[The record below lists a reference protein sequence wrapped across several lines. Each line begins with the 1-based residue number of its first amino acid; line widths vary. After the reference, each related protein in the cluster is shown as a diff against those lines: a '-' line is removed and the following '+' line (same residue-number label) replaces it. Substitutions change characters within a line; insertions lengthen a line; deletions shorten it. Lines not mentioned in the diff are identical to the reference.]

1 MSNTKKNFIISGV
14 LLIIAIIYTIL
25 VQKIDVK
32 PIGPENSSVGFATVN
47 EAVANQIKENT
58 TLGYSET
65 LYDITKY
72 LGYLSLAM
80 CVVYAFV
87 GLVQLIK
94 RKSLFKVD
102 KEIFMLAAFYIVVIA
117 LYILFEIYVVNYRPV
132 IMEEGLEASYPSSHT
147 MLAVC
152 VCGSAIILNK
162 KLFKDFK
169 QIKVVNILCTIL
181 LVTTVV
187 GRLLSGVHW
196 FSDIIGSIIISS
208 ALLMTFYSL
217 INMEKEEK

>member
-47 EAVANQIKENT
+47 EAVANQIKEKT

-117 LYILFEIYVVNYRPV
+117 LYILFEIYIVNYRPV

-169 QIKVVNILCTIL
+169 QIKIVNVLCAIL

>member
-1 MSNTKKNFIISGV
+1 MSNTKKNFIISGL

-58 TLGYSET
+58 TLGYSEI

-80 CVVYAFV
+80 CVIYAFV
-87 GLVQLIK
+87 GLAQLIK

-117 LYILFEIYVVNYRPV
+117 LYVLFELYIVNYRPV

-169 QIKVVNILCTIL
+169 QIKIVNILCGVL

-208 ALLMTFYSL
+208 ALLRSFYSL
-217 INMEKEEK
+217 INMKK

>member
-1 MSNTKKNFIISGV
+1 MSNTKKNFIISGL

-47 EAVANQIKENT
+47 EAVSNQIKENT
-58 TLGYSET
+58 TLGYSEI

-80 CVVYAFV
+80 CVIYAFV
-87 GLVQLIK
+87 GLAQLIK

-117 LYILFEIYVVNYRPV
+117 LYVLFELYIVNYRPV

-169 QIKVVNILCTIL
+169 QIKIVNILCGVL

-208 ALLMTFYSL
+208 ALLMSFYSL
-217 INMEKEEK
+217 INMKKEEK

>member
-1 MSNTKKNFIISGV
+1 MSKTKKNFIISGI
-14 LLIIAIIYTIL
+14 LLVIAIIYTIL
-25 VQKIDVK
+25 VQMVDVK

-47 EAVANQIKENT
+47 EAVANKIGENT
-58 TLGYSET
+58 AKGYSET

-72 LGYLSLAM
+72 LGYISLLM
-80 CVVYAFV
+80 CVVYACI

-102 KEIFMLAAFYIVVIA
+102 KEIFILAAFYIVVIA
-117 LYILFEIYVVNYRPV
+117 LYVLFEIYIVNYRPV

-162 KLFKDFK
+162 KLFSNFK
-169 QIKVVNILCTIL
+169 QIKIVNILCAVL
-181 LVTTVV
+181 LVATVV

-217 INMEKEEK
+217 INAKKEGK

>member
-1 MSNTKKNFIISGV
+1 MSKTKKNFIISGV

-47 EAVANQIKENT
+47 EAVANQIKEKT

-117 LYILFEIYVVNYRPV
+117 LYILFEIYIVNYRPV

-169 QIKVVNILCTIL
+169 QIKIVNVLCAIL

>member
-1 MSNTKKNFIISGV
+1 MNKTKKNFLISGI
-14 LLIIAIIYTIL
+14 LLIFAIIYTIL

-47 EAVANQIKENT
+47 EAVANKIGENT

-80 CVVYAFV
+80 CVVYAFI
-87 GLVQLIK
+87 GLIQLLK
-94 RKSLFKVD
+94 RKSIFKVD

-117 LYILFEIYVVNYRPV
+117 LYALFEIYVVNYRPV

-147 MLAVC
+147 MLAMC

-169 QIKVVNILCTIL
+169 QIKIVNILCAVL
-181 LVTTVV
+181 MVATVV

-208 ALLMTFYSL
+208 ALLMSFYSL
-217 INMEKEEK
+217 INVKKEEK

>member
-1 MSNTKKNFIISGV
+1 MSNTKKNFIISGL

-58 TLGYSET
+58 TLGYSEI

-80 CVVYAFV
+80 CVIYAFV
-87 GLVQLIK
+87 GLAQLIK

-117 LYILFEIYVVNYRPV
+117 LYVLFELYIVNYRPV

-169 QIKVVNILCTIL
+169 QIKIVNILCGVL

-208 ALLMTFYSL
+208 ALLMSFYSL
-217 INMEKEEK
+217 INMKKEEK

>member
-47 EAVANQIKENT
+47 EAVANQIKEKT

-117 LYILFEIYVVNYRPV
+117 LYVLFEIYIVNYRPV

-169 QIKVVNILCTIL
+169 QIKVVNILCAIL

-208 ALLMTFYSL
+208 ALLMTFCSL